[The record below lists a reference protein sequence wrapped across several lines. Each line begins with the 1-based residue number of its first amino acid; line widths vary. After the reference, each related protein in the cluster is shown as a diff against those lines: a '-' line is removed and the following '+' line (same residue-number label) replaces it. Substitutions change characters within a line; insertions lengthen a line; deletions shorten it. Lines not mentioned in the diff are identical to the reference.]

1 MWIILILYA
10 TATFTIVVED
20 EDLCHKV
27 IDLNNAH
34 WQMSGQQGKAV
45 CLRTFD
51 I

>member
-27 IDLNNAH
+27 LELNAVH
-34 WQMSGQQGKAV
+34 WQASDQHPMAV
-45 CLRTFD
+45 CLRTYD